1 VIGAG
6 VLLERD
12 EGAAAVEL
20 GVDAVDEAVDLPE
33 VLVEFEEIDDVQIV
47 RADGSRS

>member
-1 VIGAG
+1 VIGG
-6 VLLERD
+6 LVLL
-12 EGAAAVEL
+12 
-20 GVDAVDEAVDLPE
+20 DAVNDAADLPE